1 MERKNVLHRIA
12 NVKIVFYLCN
22 HKTSPMTLYQ
32 FVKRKIKRV
41 FLKYYL
47 WIHRRPLDQKIDPTM
62 DRYQQTCFHIS
73 RKLLK
78 QSDTEL
84 IFAPVSEKKIII
96 NDRLGIYL
104 TLQHQQAFVTNHV
117 YHYSIIM
124 DARVWQRVN
133 FLFNNE
139 IELRRKSYE
148 TVIHSQI
155 NCSLTDILKKI

>member
-1 MERKNVLHRIA
+1 
-12 NVKIVFYLCN
+12 
-22 HKTSPMTLYQ
+22 MTLYQ

-41 FLKYYL
+41 FLRYHL
-47 WIHRRPLDQKIDPTM
+47 WLNKRPLDQKVDPAM
-62 DRYQQTCFHIS
+62 NRYQQTCFHIA

-117 YHYSIIM
+117 YHYE
-124 DARVWQRVN
+124 VKFNQRTAKRIHT
-133 FLFNNE
+133 LFDNKTE
-139 IELRRKSYE
+139 KIRLDYE
-148 TVIHSQI
+148 SQI
-155 NCSLTDILKKI
+155 KSQISNSLQGILKKVSK

>member
-1 MERKNVLHRIA
+1 
-12 NVKIVFYLCN
+12 
-22 HKTSPMTLYQ
+22 MTLYR

-41 FLKYYL
+41 FLRYHL
-47 WIHRRPLDQKIDPTM
+47 WIHRRPLDQKIDPDM
-62 DRYQQTCFHIS
+62 NRYQQTCFHIV

-117 YHYSIIM
+117 YHYSILM
-124 DARVWQRVN
+124 DARVWERVN
-133 FLFNNE
+133 YLFNNE
-139 IELRRKSYE
+139 IEQRRKSYE

>member
-1 MERKNVLHRIA
+1 
-12 NVKIVFYLCN
+12 
-22 HKTSPMTLYQ
+22 MTLYQ

-47 WIHRRPLDQKIDPTM
+47 WIHRRPLDQKVDPVM
-62 DRYQQTCFHIS
+62 DRYQQTCFHIA

-78 QSDTEL
+78 QNDTEL

-117 YHYSIIM
+117 YHYSILM

>member
-1 MERKNVLHRIA
+1 
-12 NVKIVFYLCN
+12 
-22 HKTSPMTLYQ
+22 MTLYQ
-32 FVKRKIKRV
+32 LVKRKIKRV

-47 WIHRRPLDQKIDPTM
+47 WIHRRPLDEKIDAAM
-62 DRYQQTCFHIS
+62 SRYQQTCFHIA

-78 QSDTEL
+78 QNDTEL

-96 NDRLGIYL
+96 NDRLGIVV

-117 YHYSIIM
+117 YHYSILM
-124 DARVWQRVN
+124 EPRTWERVN
-133 FLFNNE
+133 YLFGNE
-139 IELRRKSYE
+139 IEKRRKSYE